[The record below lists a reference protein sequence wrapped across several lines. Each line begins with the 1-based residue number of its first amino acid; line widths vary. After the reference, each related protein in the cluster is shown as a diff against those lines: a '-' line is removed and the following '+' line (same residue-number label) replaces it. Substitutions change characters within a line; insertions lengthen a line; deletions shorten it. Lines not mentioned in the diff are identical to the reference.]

1 MKNNMKNISK
11 KVNLSLGTDGM
22 FATIV
27 NGMFATTINC
37 VNSADWYYIVDFLS
51 DNREIEFSSDICK
64 KIKNKLE
71 KQYEKD

>member
-27 NGMFATTINC
+27 NGMFATTILC
-37 VNSADWYYIVDFLS
+37 VNKFDWNHTWDFLS
-51 DNREIEFSSDICK
+51 NNRKNGFSSDVCK
-64 KIKNKLE
+64 EIKNKLE
-71 KQYEKD
+71 KQYEKY